1 MTNLFKRQ
9 HNTHSTQML
18 AQVAILDKFI
28 DKEQRALDA
37 ITNQTHLYENI
48 SNIENG
54 RKENRLT

>member
-1 MTNLFKRQ
+1 
-9 HNTHSTQML
+9 ML